1 MFFLTGP
8 DRRRPRPP
16 HHRLADPPPTE
27 TEVTLN
33 HGGASATIHRAM
45 TRSPNDILDEW
56 LVLRC
61 QDRDAEALREL
72 VGRYQQ
78 RIWRHALYLTG
89 QHEAAREVVQD
100 TWLAIV
106 RGLPRLRDPAAF
118 RTWAYRMVT
127 RRSADWIRRRQRD
140 RAHARHASGQNEPG
154 AMPAPPARADED
166 ELSTLRL
173 AIRKLPAQQRSV
185 LYLYYRDGLGVREIA
200 AVLDI
205 PPGTVK
211 SRLHHAR
218 NTLRE
223 TLERKLK

>member
-1 MFFLTGP
+1 
-8 DRRRPRPP
+8 
-16 HHRLADPPPTE
+16 
-27 TEVTLN
+27 
-33 HGGASATIHRAM
+33 M
-45 TRSPNDILDEW
+45 TRSPRYILDEW

-89 QHEAAREVVQD
+89 QHEAAREVAQE

-106 RGLPRLRDPAAF
+106 RGLPGLRDPAAF
-118 RTWAYRMVT
+118 RAWAYRLVA

-140 RAHARHASGQNEPG
+140 RAHRQHASDGSEST
-154 AMPAPPARADED
+154 ATPAPAPAADED
-166 ELSTLRL
+166 ELSMLRL
-173 AIRKLPAQQRSV
+173 AIRRLPPHQRSV
-185 LYLYYRDGLGVREIA
+185 LYLHYRDGLGVREIA

-223 TLERKLK
+223 TMERKLQ

>member
-1 MFFLTGP
+1 
-8 DRRRPRPP
+8 
-16 HHRLADPPPTE
+16 
-27 TEVTLN
+27 
-33 HGGASATIHRAM
+33 M
-45 TRSPNDILDEW
+45 TRSPQDILDEW

-72 VGRYQQ
+72 VSRYEQ

-89 QHEAAREVVQD
+89 QREAAGEVAQE

-118 RTWAYRMVT
+118 RTWAYRMVA

-154 AMPAPPARADED
+154 AMPAPSAPVDDD
-166 ELSTLRL
+166 ELITLRL
-173 AIRKLPAQQRSV
+173 AIRRLPAQQRSV
-185 LYLYYRDGLGVREIA
+185 LWLHYRDGLGIREIA